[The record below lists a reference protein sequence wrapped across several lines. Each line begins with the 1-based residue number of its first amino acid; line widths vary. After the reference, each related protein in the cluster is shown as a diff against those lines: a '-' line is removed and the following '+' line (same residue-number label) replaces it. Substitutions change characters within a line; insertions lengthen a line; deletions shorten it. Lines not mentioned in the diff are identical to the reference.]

1 MDIPFVDYYWWAFF
15 FRWTHVLAGVMWIG
29 LLWYFNFVQIPNMP
43 KIPDDQKPA
52 IGKVIAPA
60 ALFWFRWAALATVA
74 TGIVLALMNEYFSD
88 AITFGILGAAT
99 DGHVLRHTAIG
110 IGMWLGIVMM
120 LNVWFIIWP
129 NQKRALGIVEVE
141 ADRKA
146 RSARYA
152 MLASRTNTMLSI
164 PMLYAMVSAQ
174 QGINCRYRAHAPARR
189 PTVGS
194 AGGAVHYISPR
205 RARAARAAPR

>member
-43 KIPDDQKPA
+43 KIPDEQKPA

-60 ALFWFRWAALATVA
+60 ALFWFRWAALATIA

-88 AITFGILGAAT
+88 AITLGILGAAT

-110 IGMWLGIVMM
+110 IGMWLGIIMM

-129 NQKRALGIVEVE
+129 NQKRALGMVEVE
-141 ADRKA
+141 AGRKA

-164 PMLYAMVSAQ
+164 PMLYSMVSAQ
-174 QGINCRYRAHAPARR
+174 QGIY
-189 PTVGS
+189 
-194 AGGAVHYISPR
+194 
-205 RARAARAAPR
+205 

>member
-1 MDIPFVDYYWWAFF
+1 MDIPLVDYDWWLFF
-15 FRWTHVLAGVMWIG
+15 FRWTHVISGIMWIG

-43 KIPDDQKPA
+43 KIPDEQKPA

-74 TGIVLALMNEYFSD
+74 TGIVLGLMNEYFVDS
-88 AITFGILGAAT
+88 ITLGILGAAT
-99 DGHVLRHTAIG
+99 DGYVIQHSAIG

-174 QGINCRYRAHAPARR
+174 NVVY
-189 PTVGS
+189 
-194 AGGAVHYISPR
+194 
-205 RARAARAAPR
+205 